1 MNAEWS
7 REIRREFAGGEARF
21 DLPVRPLG
29 WGRLFGAL
37 LIGFGLLFVWSPAGE
52 LWHALETWLHGQSAG
67 MGVFFGLFSLP
78 FLVAGSIPLAVGLL
92 ILFGRSRAEWR
103 DGQLRAAE
111 MLGPLRWTR
120 RLPRKPIRKLEVSA
134 ATSKS
139 GTGVPREMAQFS
151 GLMAEFADGSRK
163 LVVLGYPKDWL
174 LPLAQ
179 ELRPFIG
186 SGQSAAAAVSVE
198 VVEKSAEAENAA
210 NVPEQPA
217 GSRVQVEDR
226 GMGVRLVVPPA
237 GIWRGSRG
245 MFFFGLFWCGFMAV
259 FTGISV
265 FAGGKSADGVPGVFW
280 VFIPA
285 FWLIGLGLLASA
297 MNMGRRTASF
307 DATAGRLCVETRG
320 LFGNK
325 RHEWTRADLAAI
337 RADASGMGVN
347 ERPVIELQVHPR
359 GGKKVGLLAGRDEEE
374 LRWMATRLRQ
384 ALAVP
389 ARETDH

>member
-29 WGRLFGAL
+29 WGRLFGVL